1 MRERARVSARS
12 LARSYV
18 RSIDCSAPP
27 PDLREAVCTL
37 IFAAPRCSI
46 KELTEVGSHAMS
58 SRAVNL
64 LVPAILMSMSMLLL
78 LLLLRFEASSSQ
90 STASC
95 SSKTP

>member
-1 MRERARVSARS
+1 MSVRECL

-58 SRAVNL
+58 SRVVNL
-64 LVPAILMSMSMLLL
+64 LVPAILMSMLML